1 MKNLTDI
8 YDSITKR
15 FKDNTQLDIAEGTVI
30 DSFVLG
36 AASGIEEA
44 HKEIERNKNPHIYTK
59 LKGSDIDGVGML
71 VGCLR
76 QPNENDVNYLYRVIN
91 WNTSNQASNI
101 TAINNAVVNMQFA
114 SNVTYVPYT
123 QGVGTGT
130 AYIIPKSLDD
140 DIKEKAIAET
150 KDKLSKV
157 ISKSSYTEYIIPKIL
172 YVDIYVY
179 MSVYKDELNVKE
191 NISKK
196 FEEYI
201 NNIAPGDKFEIGQLN
216 RIGISE
222 QNVSYFAVSN
232 VIIDGKE
239 MQDIDRIQVLEEK
252 LVFNKINWNMV
263 VNN

>member
-1 MKNLTDI
+1 MKSLTDI
-8 YDSITKR
+8 YNSITKN

-30 DSFVLG
+30 DSFVL
-36 AASGIEEA
+36 ASATGIEEA
-44 HKEIERNKNPHIYTK
+44 HKEIENNKNPHIYTK
-59 LKGSDIDGVGML
+59 LTGSNIDGVGML

-76 QPNENDVNYLYRVIN
+76 QPNESDTNYLYRVIN
-91 WNTSNQASNI
+91 WNTSNQASNL
-101 TAINNAVVNMQFA
+101 TAINNAVINMEHA
-114 SNVTYVPYT
+114 SNVTYIPLT
-123 QGVGTGT
+123 QGVATGT
-130 AYIIPKSLDD
+130 AYIIPKSLDPD
-140 DIKEKAIAET
+140 VQEKAIQET
-150 KDKLSKV
+150 KDRLAKVLSQT
-157 ISKSSYTEYIIPKIL
+157 SYTEYVIPKIL

-179 MSVYKDELNVKE
+179 MSVYKDEQNVKE